1 MKISPGLEIAWHLA
15 ARETVAGRW
24 PEIEPEHFLA
34 ALTKLPVLG
43 RGEVAAALRA
53 RGVNVSALQ
62 PELALVAEVLEAAG
76 IAPDDFRRQLRARLG
91 RGTHSPGRGATV
103 HRSGRSRKLFERAA
117 AAGRAMKSERVHCG
131 HLFLS
136 ILEERDTT
144 GCQMLREQGADLK
157 ALARKTWERLTKEPA
172 RSPASVAPAP
182 GPKDAKPGTPLLERH
197 GRDLMVA
204 AWEGELGL
212 ILGRRQEIERV
223 LQALGRRRK
232 SKLAPGARRR
242 RPRRRPF
249 GQRRRRTLRQQPWS
263 AASAAVPLP
272 KPTARSAPGLAGCS
286 FARGA
291 RRRSRNWPIEL
302 GARGRPENAPSSPW
316 PG

>member
-1 MKISPGLEIAWHLA
+1 MKISPGLQIAWYLA

-43 RGEVAAALRA
+43 RGEVAGALRA

-76 IAPDDFRRQLRARLG
+76 IAPDEFRHQLRARLG
-91 RGTHSPGRGATV
+91 RGTHPPARGARV
-103 HRSGRSRKLFERAA
+103 HRSDRSRKLFERAA

-131 HLFLS
+131 HLFLG
-136 ILEERDTT
+136 ILAEGDST
-144 GCQMLREQGADLK
+144 GCQMLRERGADLK

-172 RSPASVAPAP
+172 RGPAGVAPAP

-197 GRDLMVA
+197 GRDLMAV

-212 ILGRRQEIERV
+212 ILGRRQEIVRV

-232 SKLAPGARRR
+232 STPAPGGKKAAPKAKAVRPAAPPDAPATAVVCCECGSAIAEADREKCAWIGGLFICPRCKAQVEKLA
-242 RPRRRPF
+242 
-249 GQRRRRTLRQQPWS
+249 
-263 AASAAVPLP
+263 
-272 KPTARSAPGLAGCS
+272 
-286 FARGA
+286 
-291 RRRSRNWPIEL
+291 N
-302 GARGRPENAPSSPW
+302 
-316 PG
+316 